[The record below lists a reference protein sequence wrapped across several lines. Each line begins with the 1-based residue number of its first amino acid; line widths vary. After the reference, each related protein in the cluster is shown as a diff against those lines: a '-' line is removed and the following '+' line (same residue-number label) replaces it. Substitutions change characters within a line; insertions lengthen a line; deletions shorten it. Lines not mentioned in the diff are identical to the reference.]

1 MTVHEAEDF
10 VVFSPFY
17 IKNYVSYFVTSGGNT
32 VKFCFIIEEQYAND
46 SMPTIVSNQL
56 LQWGHTVDILVPQN
70 TITSLSDLPK
80 QRYDAYVLKTVSD
93 GPGLSILEAAEAAGI
108 PTINRSWAI
117 RRVRDKTIAVV
128 MAGAHGIPMPA
139 TYFIAHPRLLNQV
152 PAEQFPLVVKPTN
165 GSSCRLIYYIDS
177 PSTLEKLDIDTASSN
192 FWLAQHYE
200 ANIGFDTKLYVAGTE
215 VFAAAKRSPLHP
227 EIEVEK
233 QPIAVSPHLRTL
245 ALEVGRLFGLDIYGL
260 DVVETDKGPM
270 VVDIND
276 FPSFGNVPEAEKL
289 IASCVIET
297 ALRMKQQSSQY
308 TMNAL
313 QFPVSLTTESSLSS
327 IPIQKECSIL
337 DSIHSST
344 EVHLVNR

>member
-1 MTVHEAEDF
+1 
-10 VVFSPFY
+10 VVFSPKAY
-17 IKNYVSYFVTSGGNT
+17 KKNTFLNFATPGGNT
-32 VKFCFIIEEQYAND
+32 VNFCFIIEEQYSND

-56 LQWGHTVDILVPQN
+56 LQWGHNVDILVPQN

-93 GPGLSILEAAEAAGI
+93 GPGLSLLEAAEAADI

-117 RRVRDKTIAVV
+117 RRVRDKTIGVTLAHT
-128 MAGAHGIPMPA
+128 HGIPVPT
-139 TYFIAHPRLLNQV
+139 TYFIAHPRLLAQV

-165 GSSCRLIYYIDS
+165 GSSCRLIHYIDS
-177 PSTLEKLDIDTASSN
+177 PSALEKIDIDTVSSN

-215 VFAAAKRSPLHP
+215 IFAVAKRSPLHP

-233 QPIAVSPHLRTL
+233 QPIALTPLLRTL

-289 IASCVIET
+289 IAKCIIET
-297 ALRMKQQSSQY
+297 ALRMKQPSPQYSISVMQSP
-308 TMNAL
+308 AHI
-313 QFPVSLTTESSLSS
+313 LTEFSLSS
-327 IPIQKECSIL
+327 TPIQKECSIL
-337 DSIHSST
+337 DSVHSSQ

>member
-1 MTVHEAEDF
+1 V
-10 VVFSPFY
+10 
-17 IKNYVSYFVTSGGNT
+17 N
-32 VKFCFIIEEQYAND
+32 FCFIIEEQYAND

-70 TITSLSDLPK
+70 TITSLSDLPS

-93 GPGLSILEAAEAAGI
+93 GPGLSLLEAAEAADI

-117 RRVRDKTIAVV
+117 RRVRDKTIAVTL
-128 MAGAHGIPMPA
+128 AHTHGIPVPA
-139 TYFIAHPRLLNQV
+139 TYFMAHPRLLNQV
-152 PAEQFPLVVKPTN
+152 PVEQFPLVVKPTN
-165 GSSCRLIYYIDS
+165 GSSCRLIHYIDS
-177 PSTLEKLDIDTASSN
+177 PSSLEKLEFDTATSN

-200 ANIGFDTKLYVAGTE
+200 ANIGFDTKLYVAGTQ
-215 VFAAAKRSPLHP
+215 VFAVAKRSPLHP
-227 EIEVEK
+227 EIDVEK
-233 QPIAVSPHLRTL
+233 QPVEVSPHLRAL

-289 IASCVIET
+289 IAACVIET
-297 ALRMKQQSSQY
+297 ALRMMQQSPQY
-308 TMNAL
+308 TISATQPTVQL
-313 QFPVSLTTESSLSS
+313 LTNFSLSS
-327 IPIQKECSIL
+327 APIQKECSIV
-337 DSIHSST
+337 DSVHSSP